1 MCTQCLSSARVSDG
15 EPSNFT
21 RKIVPLK
28 RFIFKANILPE
39 LSCIPS
45 ILEPSKEITL
55 LQILVLTKAS
65 MTGFHWRK
73 YKEIITDSRAPT
85 SQKCMEHC
93 GWVVAASWCL
103 GEAAGTKAKKKKST
117 EERWEEPV
125 IYRQLP
131 SARAAEKVTSGSLN
145 GQV

>member
-28 RFIFKANILPE
+28 RFIFKSNILPE

-45 ILEPSKEITL
+45 ILEPSREITL
-55 LQILVLTKAS
+55 LQILVLIKAS

-73 YKEIITDSRAPT
+73 YKEIITDSRAPVRNVW
-85 SQKCMEHC
+85 SIVGGWWQPAGLWEKQREQKQ
-93 GWVVAASWCL
+93 
-103 GEAAGTKAKKKKST
+103 KKKKYGGEMRRT
-117 EERWEEPV
+117 GD
-125 IYRQLP
+125 LP
-131 SARAAEKVTSGSLN
+131 SVTVSKGCRESDKRKS
-145 GQV
+145 